1 MKIAIIGAG
10 IGGLTRRTSFRKGH
24 DVSIFERQ
32 SNISEVGAGIGIGDN
47 VIKKLG
53 KHDLAKGIKN
63 RPELICNECTR

>member
-1 MKIAIIGAG
+1 MAHFF
-10 IGGLTRRTSFRKGH
+10 LEKGH

-63 RPELICNECTR
+63 AARTYLQ

>member
-10 IGGLTRRTSFRKGH
+10 IGGLTGALLLEKGH

-32 SNISEVGAGIGIGDN
+32 LNISEVGAGIGIGDN

-53 KHDLAKGIKN
+53 KHDLAKGIKIFA
-63 RPELICNECTR
+63 RTYLQ

>member
-10 IGGLTRRTSFRKGH
+10 IGGLTAGALLEKGH

-63 RPELICNECTR
+63 AELICNECTR